1 MTQKYGYIRV
11 SSKDQ
16 NLWRQIDAMTAQG
29 ICEENIF
36 TDKITGGTFVRPGY
50 EALLKIIKKEDIL
63 FIHGIDRLGRNY
75 DEIIE
80 NWHVINRKIEAD
92 IVVLDMP
99 LLDTRVNKN
108 GLTGKFLSDIVLQI
122 LSYFAQLEK
131 EKINQRQREG
141 IAAAKKR
148 GVKFGRPKKKIDMK
162 YFQQITSD
170 WRSKKITCKKPTEM
184 LDISHVPTFYI
195 IVKMYNL

>member
-16 NLWRQIDAMTAQG
+16 NLWRQVDSMIGQG
-29 ICEENIF
+29 IPEENIF

-50 EALLKIIKKEDIL
+50 EALLKKITRGDIL
-63 FIHGIDRLGRNY
+63 FIHEIERLGRNY

-80 NWHVINRKIEAD
+80 NWHLINRKLEAD

-108 GLTGKFLSDIVLQI
+108 GLTGKFLSDIVLQVM
-122 LSYFAQLEK
+122 SYFAQLEK
-131 EKINQRQREG
+131 EKINQRQKEG

-148 GVKFGRPKKKIDMK
+148 GVKFGRPKKKIDMNC
-162 YFQQITSD
+162 FQKITSD
-170 WRSKKITCKKPTEM
+170 WRNKKITCEEAAKM
-184 LDISHVPTFYI
+184 LGISRAHFYK
-195 IVKMYNL
+195 IVKMHNL

>member
-162 YFQQITSD
+162 YFKQITSD
-170 WRSKKITCKKPTEM
+170 WRSKKITCEEATEM
-184 LDISHVPTFYI
+184 LDISRAHFYK

>member
-11 SSKDQ
+11 PSKDQ

-141 IAAAKKR
+141 IAAAKK
-148 GVKFGRPKKKIDMK
+148 GGFKFGRPKKKIDMK

-170 WRSKKITCKKPTEM
+170 WRSKKITCEEATEM
-184 LDISHVPTFYI
+184 LDISRAHFYK

>member
-170 WRSKKITCKKPTEM
+170 WRSKKITGEEATEM
-184 LDISHVPTFYI
+184 LDISRAHFYK

>member
-80 NWHVINRKIEAD
+80 NWHVINRKTEAD

-170 WRSKKITCKKPTEM
+170 WRSKKITCEEATEM
-184 LDISHVPTFYI
+184 LDISRAHFYK

>member
-141 IAAAKKR
+141 IAAAKKEALNSEDLKR
-148 GVKFGRPKKKIDMK
+148 KL
-162 YFQQITSD
+162 T
-170 WRSKKITCKKPTEM
+170 
-184 LDISHVPTFYI
+184 
-195 IVKMYNL
+195 

>member
-16 NLWRQIDAMTAQG
+16 NLWRQIDAMTEQG
-29 ICEENIF
+29 IPEENIF
-36 TDKITGGTFVRPGY
+36 TDKITGGTFIRPGY
-50 EALLKIIKKEDIL
+50 EALLEKIKKEDIL

-80 NWHVINRKIEAD
+80 NWNLINRKNGAD

-131 EKINQRQREG
+131 EKINQRQKEG

-148 GVKFGRPKKKIDMK
+148 GVKFGRPKKKIDMN
-162 YFQQITSD
+162 YFQEIVSD
-170 WRSKKITCKKPTEM
+170 WRKKKITCEEAVKI
-184 LDISHVPTFYI
+184 LNISRAQFYK
-195 IVKMYNL
+195 IVKIHNL

>member
-99 LLDTRVNKN
+99 LLDIRVNKN

-131 EKINQRQREG
+131 EKINQ
-141 IAAAKKR
+141 
-148 GVKFGRPKKKIDMK
+148 
-162 YFQQITSD
+162 
-170 WRSKKITCKKPTEM
+170 
-184 LDISHVPTFYI
+184 
-195 IVKMYNL
+195 

>member
-16 NLWRQIDAMTAQG
+16 NLWRQVDSMIAQG
-29 ICEENIF
+29 IPEKNIF

-50 EALLKIIKKEDIL
+50 EGLLKKITKDDVL
-63 FIHGIDRLGRNY
+63 FIHEIERLGRDY

-80 NWHVINRKIEAD
+80 NWNLINKKIGAE

-108 GLTGKFLSDIVLQI
+108 GLTGKFLSDIVLQV
-122 LSYFAQLEK
+122 LSYFAQMEK
-131 EKINQRQREG
+131 EKINQRQKEG

-148 GVKFGRPKKKIDMK
+148 GVKFGRPKKKIDME
-162 YFQQITSD
+162 YFRQITSD
-170 WRSKKITCKKPTEM
+170 WRKKRITCEEATKM
-184 LDISHVPTFYI
+184 LGISRAHFYK

>member
-108 GLTGKFLSDIVLQI
+108 GLTGKFLSDILLQI

-170 WRSKKITCKKPTEM
+170 WRSKKITCEEDTEM
-184 LDISHVPTFYI
+184 LDISSAHFYK

>member
-16 NLWRQIDAMTAQG
+16 NPWRQIDAMVEQG
-29 ICEENIF
+29 VPEENIL

-50 EALLKIIKKEDIL
+50 EVLLKKIKKGDIL
-63 FIHGIDRLGRNY
+63 LIHGIDRLGRNY

-80 NWHVINRKIEAD
+80 NWHLINRTIGAD

-99 LLDTRVNKN
+99 LLDTRVNQN

-131 EKINQRQREG
+131 EKINQRQKEG

-148 GVKFGRPKKKIDMK
+148 GVKFGRPKKKINMN
-162 YFQQITSD
+162 YFQQIVSD
-170 WRSKKITCKKPTEM
+170 WRKKKITCEEATEK
-184 LDISHVPTFYI
+184 LDISRSHFYKI
-195 IVKMYNL
+195 IKMYNL

>member
-16 NLWRQIDAMTAQG
+16 NLWRQIDAMAAQG
-29 ICEENIF
+29 IREENIF

-50 EALLKIIKKEDIL
+50 EALLKKIKKEDIL

-162 YFQQITSD
+162 YLQQITSD
-170 WRSKKITCKKPTEM
+170 WRSKKITCEEATEM
-184 LDISHVPTFYI
+184 LDISRAHFYK

>member
-131 EKINQRQREG
+131 EKINQRKREG
-141 IAAAKKR
+141 IAAAKKG

-170 WRSKKITCKKPTEM
+170 WRSNKITCEEATEM
-184 LDISHVPTFYI
+184 LDISRAHFYK